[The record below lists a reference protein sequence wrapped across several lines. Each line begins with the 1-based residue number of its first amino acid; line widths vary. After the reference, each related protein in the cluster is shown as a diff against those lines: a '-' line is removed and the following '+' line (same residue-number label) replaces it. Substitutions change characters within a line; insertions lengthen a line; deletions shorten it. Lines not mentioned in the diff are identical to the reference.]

1 MPKPEVTGVLSR
13 RKASIW
19 TKIHPL
25 FAIGQLLAFFVS
37 VGFLVAYF
45 RGGVP
50 FHDVHVT
57 VLIKIS
63 LMVGAVITGSLWE
76 KDVFGHWWFAPEF
89 MSEDLMTLIVF
100 ITQMS
105 YLGIAMALPGKTQ
118 PLLLTIGLAYFVYAL
133 NVAQYIH
140 RTQQMNKD
148 AATLRKGL
156 KKAA

>member
-63 LMVGAVITGSLWE
+63 LMVLSL
-76 KDVFGHWWFAPEF
+76 
-89 MSEDLMTLIVF
+89 
-100 ITQMS
+100 
-105 YLGIAMALPGKTQ
+105 
-118 PLLLTIGLAYFVYAL
+118 
-133 NVAQYIH
+133 IH
-140 RTQQMNKD
+140 I
-148 AATLRKGL
+148 
-156 KKAA
+156 